1 MKKIIGLA
9 LFGFLALSAAAFEAR
24 AAAFYKTDTTR
35 KELKKLDGFLK
46 KHRGIEGD
54 LRANPQMINDAQ
66 YLSNHKDLEKFLRR
80 NPRVTSD
87 LSNDPNYFVERES
100 RYQQRKHHRW
110 Y

>member
-9 LFGFLALSAAAFEAR
+9 LFGILALSAAAFETH
-24 AAAFYKTDTTR
+24 AASMSSKTNTTH
-35 KELKKLDGFLK
+35 KELRKFDGFLK

-54 LRANPQMINDAQ
+54 LRTNPQMINDAQ
-66 YLSNHKDLEKFLRR
+66 YLSNHKDLEKFLRK

-87 LSNDPNYFVERES
+87 LSDDPNYFVERET
-100 RYQQRKHHRW
+100 RYQQRKHHS